1 MSTSRKAHFKIPA
14 IAGTDIWRKPST
26 MLGAEP
32 TNVFN
37 APTAC
42 LGSKLL
48 RNFHRAR
55 ISFSLPP
62 RSELS
67 KYDQGGLLLSLKRE
81 GEEKENSQWI
91 KTGIEYYLD
100 EPWVGTVCCDR
111 WADWSIASLGG
122 DADSET
128 EGPTATIEVE
138 RSDDELGKSLWIYL
152 IKGDKRIP
160 LREVNWIFAQEHED
174 VWVDV
179 SAYTARPLAKEGKEK
194 EELIVKFWDD
204 EVVWRA

>member
-67 KYDQGGLLLSLKRE
+67 K
-81 GEEKENSQWI
+81 
-91 KTGIEYYLD
+91 
-100 EPWVGTVCCDR
+100 

>member
-1 MSTSRKAHFKIPA
+1 MSTPSKTHFKIPA
-14 IAGTDIWRKPST
+14 IAGTDIWRKP
-26 MLGAEP
+26 P
-32 TNVFN
+32 TTNAFN

-42 LGSKLL
+42 LGSKPL
-48 RNFHRAR
+48 RHFQRAR

-62 RSELS
+62 RSELN

-81 GEEKENSQWI
+81 NEKKENSQWI

-111 WADWSIASLGG
+111 WADWSIAPLGG
-122 DADSET
+122 NDGGSET
-128 EGPTATIEVE
+128 EGPKATIELE
-138 RSDDELGKSLWIYL
+138 RSNDELGKSLWIYL

-160 LREVNWIFAQEHED
+160 LREVNWIFAQEDED

-179 SAYTARPLAKEGKEK
+179 SAYAARPLAKEGKEK
-194 EELIVKFWDD
+194 EELIVNFWDD
-204 EVVWRA
+204 EVVWRV

>member
-1 MSTSRKAHFKIPA
+1 MSTPGKAHFKIPA

-26 MLGAEP
+26 MLGAKP

-48 RNFHRAR
+48 RNFRRAR

-62 RSELS
+62 RSELN

-81 GEEKENSQWI
+81 GELKENSQWI

-100 EPWVGTVCCDR
+100 EPWVGTD
-111 WADWSIASLGG
+111 
-122 DADSET
+122 
-128 EGPTATIEVE
+128 
-138 RSDDELGKSLWIYL
+138 
-152 IKGDKRIP
+152 
-160 LREVNWIFAQEHED
+160 HED
-174 VWVDV
+174 VWLDV

-204 EVVWRA
+204 EVVWGA